1 MPSPFLTFSLW
12 SKLHMWSC
20 WRLIKNVWY
29 DSSRTLKVAF
39 NRQCNMNVMKFHP
52 LGYVESEGAWGRP
65 KPKALPDLTWI
76 PGLSLLR
83 LKLVFIWV
91 TFLPSTSTSRFRC
104 VLPSGH
110 SGSIWVD
117 WKISTNHVGI
127 QGGACPWGRW
137 VQVGLAVAIRGFSL
151 KWGKIYQGP
160 CNSRDTRCGMK
171 YRIRLTW
178 RWRKDHNSWIH
189 VGGNIGIICF
199 SNFCRG

>member
-12 SKLHMWSC
+12 SQLHMWSC

-104 VLPSGH
+104 VLPSH

-117 WKISTNHVGI
+117 WKISTNHVEI
-127 QGGACPWGRW
+127 QGLALGGDRCRLAWPLPFGGSPWNEAKFIK
-137 VQVGLAVAIRGFSL
+137 VPVIFVIPGLEWNVEL
-151 KWGKIYQGP
+151 
-160 CNSRDTRCGMK
+160 D
-171 YRIRLTW
+171 
-178 RWRKDHNSWIH
+178 
-189 VGGNIGIICF
+189 
-199 SNFCRG
+199 